1 MKVNECK
8 IYDVE
13 STSKMENLKFL
24 KVTDAPF
31 RIFGAMHDGEGFTRI
46 PKEFV
51 DGASESIRRRF
62 RNTAGARLRFNTNS
76 PNFSII
82 VKLAAKTEWSFFY
95 PMAMST
101 FDVYAGK
108 RHVSSVTCDEEKT
121 TYQFDKP
128 TRNGGRATVTMDFPL
143 AEDVVDVYI
152 GLEDGSEIWEAE
164 GYSIERPVVF
174 YGSSVTQGLSASRPG
189 MTYAAQLSREFDF
202 DHINLGFFDGVDETD
217 TMANYI
223 AGLDMTAFV
232 YDTDVTASPEKLE
245 KIHESTFLKIREKQ
259 PDTPVVFVT
268 APYLAITDDVKA
280 RYEIVKRTYENA
292 VARGDENVYFVS
304 ALDYFP
310 EDLRLSDLTT
320 DGEHFNDIAYF
331 FMKEAIKPILA
342 KILEK

>member
-8 IYDVE
+8 NYEVE
-13 STSKMENLKFL
+13 SESKLENLRFL
-24 KVTDAPF
+24 KITDAPF
-31 RIFGAMHDGEGFTRI
+31 RIFGATHDGEGFTRI

-223 AGLDMTAFV
+223 SGLDMTAFV

-268 APYLAITDDVKA
+268 APYLALTDDVKA